1 MAAVGWFMSDSRF
14 PLVRYKSHCYI
25 YRGFNIYVLPR
36 NVTRKI
42 TQYHVMLSDGADS
55 FNSFGKVDA
64 LAQATGFID
73 SLFDKK

>member
-1 MAAVGWFMSDSRF
+1 MERGLYS
-14 PLVRYKSHCYI
+14 LVRYKSHYYI

-73 SLFDKK
+73 SLFNNK

>member
-1 MAAVGWFMSDSRF
+1 MKRRLYS
-14 PLVRYKSHCYI
+14 LVRYKSHCYI

-42 TQYHVMLSDGADS
+42 TQYHVMLSDGVDG

>member
-1 MAAVGWFMSDSRF
+1 MSNSGF

-25 YRGFNIYVLPR
+25 YRGFNICVLPR

-64 LAQATGFID
+64 LAQAVCYID
-73 SLFDKK
+73 GLYEDR

>member
-1 MAAVGWFMSDSRF
+1 MERRLYS
-14 PLVRYKSHCYI
+14 LVRYKSHCYI

-64 LAQATGFID
+64 LAQATSFID